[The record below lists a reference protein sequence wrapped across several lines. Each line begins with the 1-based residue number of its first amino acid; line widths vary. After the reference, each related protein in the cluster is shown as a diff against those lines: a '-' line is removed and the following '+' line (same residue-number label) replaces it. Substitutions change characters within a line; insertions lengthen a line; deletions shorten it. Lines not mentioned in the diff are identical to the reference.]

1 MMKPMKKI
9 ILCLALSLPLV
20 VAAQPTITLRS
31 AIDSTLRNSFDIK
44 LAENNLEISKINNTR
59 GVAGGLPTVNAT
71 INDNQS
77 ITDVNQKFNDGREIK
92 KSRATGNNLTSNV
105 TASMLLF
112 NGFRVW
118 ATKERLEQLEQL
130 GELQLNTQVQNSIAT
145 VMTAYYDVVRQ
156 QEYFKIIR
164 NSLEVA
170 QQELDI
176 VTARR
181 NVGMANEADYLQA
194 MIDVNSAE
202 QNLKTQ
208 QLQVEQAKTDLLQIM
223 SGQSYYPLTIADTI
237 VVDRQIDQNTITGYL
252 KQNPQYLSAEQQI
265 KISKQIVKEVSALR
279 YPSLR
284 LNTGYNYNRTEST
297 GGQFLLNQSNGPFA
311 GVNLQIPLFNGNAY
325 RVQKKEALIDVNNAV
340 LQREELLNT
349 LTSDAVRMYQSY
361 ATSLAQLDSQVK
373 AIEMS
378 GKLVDLVMR
387 RFQVSEATILE
398 VKAAQ
403 ASHET
408 TGYQLVNLNYAAKVA
423 EIELKRMMY
432 QLGN

>member
-1 MMKPMKKI
+1 M
-9 ILCLALSLPLV
+9 ALSLPLV
-20 VAAQPTITLRS
+20 VAAQPVITLRS

-170 QQELDI
+170 QQELEI

-284 LNTGYNYNRTEST
+284 LNTGYNYNRTESS

-378 GKLVDLVMR
+378 GKLVDLVMS

-423 EIELKRMMY
+423 EIELKRMTY

>member
-1 MMKPMKKI
+1 M
-9 ILCLALSLPLV
+9 LPLWAV
-20 VAAQPTITLRS
+20 AQPTITLKS

-44 LAENNLEISKINNTR
+44 LAENNSQISKINNTR
-59 GVAGGLPTVNAT
+59 GVAGALPTVNAT
-71 INDNQS
+71 VNDNES
-77 ITDVNQKFNDGREIK
+77 VTDVNQKLHNGTEIK
-92 KSRATGNNLTSNV
+92 KSRARGNNLTSNV
-105 TASMLLF
+105 TASLLLF

-118 ATKERLEQLEQL
+118 ATKERLEQLQIL
-130 GELQLNTQVQNSIAT
+130 GELQLNTQVQNSIAL
-145 VMTAYYDVVRQ
+145 VMTAYYDVLRQ
-156 QEYFKIIR
+156 QEYLKIIQ

-170 QQELDI
+170 RQEMDI
-176 VTARR
+176 VTARKE
-181 NVGMANEADYLQA
+181 VGMANEADYLQA
-194 MIDVNSAE
+194 LIDVNSAE
-202 QNLKTQ
+202 QNLKAQ

-223 SGQSYYPLTIADTI
+223 SGRSYYPFSVADTI
-237 VVDRQIDQNTITGYL
+237 VVDRSIAQEAVTGYL
-252 KQNPQYLSAEQQI
+252 RQNPQYLSAEQQV
-265 KISKQIVKEVSALR
+265 KISRQLVKEVSALR

-297 GGQFLLNQSNGPFA
+297 GGQFLLNQSNGPFT
-311 GVNLQIPLFNGNAY
+311 GINLQVPIFNGNAY
-325 RVQKKEALIDVNNAV
+325 RVQKKEALIEVNNAE

-361 ATSLAQLDSQVK
+361 NTSLAQLDSQVK

-378 GKLVDLVMR
+378 ARLVDLVMR

-423 EIELKRMMY
+423 EIELKRLMY